1 MVGLDDVSRT
11 PTGLLT
17 SAIEEDLRAAQA
29 QATPFIPVTWREEET
44 LQGPLVVLQVESS
57 RHLHSLIDGRIFR
70 RSGTVNRVLL
80 GPELQ
85 SLLRTRPSA
94 TAEEQPVFGAAEED
108 LDPDLIQEFRKLRQ
122 DRSPMQA
129 ALPTQDFLQQMGAL
143 DPDRRPTLSGLLLF
157 GRDPQAFLPFAQVV
171 FVSFKK
177 PAVDSVASGTHRYAR
192 REEITG
198 HLAQVITE
206 TYTILRQEMDQQS
219 VVQGLARVDRTEYP
233 LSVVRE
239 GLVNATAHRD
249 YSLTGHSI
257 EVRMHEDSLEI
268 ISPGGLPAHIT
279 LDNMLDEHYSRNP
292 RIVRGL
298 YHWGFIEELG
308 LGIDLMYSELM
319 RHGHPP
325 PEFSATGHRF
335 AVKMYNV
342 RDASAVLEAWQA
354 SMNERQLAAV
364 RFLQNHGS
372 ISNRDFQELC
382 PAVSSETLRLDL
394 AALVDQGLLLRIGE
408 KRGTRYILKTAGAL
422 QA

>member
-1 MVGLDDVSRT
+1 MNRSDPDLKSLIPGPRLIILHTSHPELLGKSLVSLANAEGDRIVVGLDDVSRT

-17 SAIEEDLRAAQA
+17 SAVEEDLRAAQA

-177 PAVDSVASGTHRYAR
+177 PAVDPRWPVAPTGTPVGR
-192 REEITG
+192 R
-198 HLAQVITE
+198 
-206 TYTILRQEMDQQS
+206 
-219 VVQGLARVDRTEYP
+219 
-233 LSVVRE
+233 
-239 GLVNATAHRD
+239 
-249 YSLTGHSI
+249 
-257 EVRMHEDSLEI
+257 
-268 ISPGGLPAHIT
+268 
-279 LDNMLDEHYSRNP
+279 
-292 RIVRGL
+292 
-298 YHWGFIEELG
+298 
-308 LGIDLMYSELM
+308 
-319 RHGHPP
+319 
-325 PEFSATGHRF
+325 
-335 AVKMYNV
+335 
-342 RDASAVLEAWQA
+342 
-354 SMNERQLAAV
+354 
-364 RFLQNHGS
+364 
-372 ISNRDFQELC
+372 
-382 PAVSSETLRLDL
+382 
-394 AALVDQGLLLRIGE
+394 
-408 KRGTRYILKTAGAL
+408 
-422 QA
+422 

>member
-206 TYTILRQEMDQQS
+206 TYTILRQEMD
-219 VVQGLARVDRTEYP
+219 
-233 LSVVRE
+233 
-239 GLVNATAHRD
+239 
-249 YSLTGHSI
+249 
-257 EVRMHEDSLEI
+257 
-268 ISPGGLPAHIT
+268 
-279 LDNMLDEHYSRNP
+279 
-292 RIVRGL
+292 
-298 YHWGFIEELG
+298 
-308 LGIDLMYSELM
+308 
-319 RHGHPP
+319 
-325 PEFSATGHRF
+325 
-335 AVKMYNV
+335 
-342 RDASAVLEAWQA
+342 
-354 SMNERQLAAV
+354 
-364 RFLQNHGS
+364 
-372 ISNRDFQELC
+372 
-382 PAVSSETLRLDL
+382 
-394 AALVDQGLLLRIGE
+394 
-408 KRGTRYILKTAGAL
+408 
-422 QA
+422 